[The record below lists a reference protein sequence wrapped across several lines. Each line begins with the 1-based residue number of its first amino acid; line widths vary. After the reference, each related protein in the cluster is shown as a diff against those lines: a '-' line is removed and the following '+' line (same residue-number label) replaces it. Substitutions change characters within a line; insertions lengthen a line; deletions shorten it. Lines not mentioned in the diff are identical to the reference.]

1 MQSETHIFFFFWPY
15 LKILIETKFTNILVF
30 ITEKQITDMENWQ
43 QYNKLFYLPL
53 EIASV
58 AVVGVSAAVEI
69 PLGAASA
76 PNCGI

>member
-1 MQSETHIFFFFWPY
+1 MGDKTLGGAP
-15 LKILIETKFTNILVF
+15 LMVAA
-30 ITEKQITDMENWQ
+30 
-43 QYNKLFYLPL
+43 PL